1 MGGDFHKV
9 WGAALVALTVALA
22 IGIGVN
28 ELTHSSGHDEMA
40 YKVDVPEGGTQ
51 TAAAPIAKVLAPVLP
66 LLASA
71 DLAAGEKTFKRC
83 AACHTFEK
91 GGPNKIGPN
100 LYNIVGK
107 QMAATPD
114 FTYSPAL
121 QAMGGVWSFD
131 KLNYFLNK
139 PKDMIP
145 KTKMNFNGLSK
156 VQDRAN
162 LIAYLRQQADSPIA
176 IPAQ

>member
-1 MGGDFHKV
+1 
-9 WGAALVALTVALA
+9 
-22 IGIGVN
+22 
-28 ELTHSSGHDEMA
+28 
-40 YKVDVPEGGTQ
+40 
-51 TAAAPIAKVLAPVLP
+51 
-66 LLASA
+66 
-71 DLAAGEKTFKRC
+71 
-83 AACHTFEK
+83 
-91 GGPNKIGPN
+91 
-100 LYNIVGK
+100 
-107 QMAATPD
+107 MAATPD

-131 KLNYFLNK
+131 KLNYFLKK

-162 LIAYLRQQADSPIA
+162 LIAYLRQQADSPVA